1 MAVEGVCLRHEEI
14 CDLVVV
20 AARAAQSADIPGVDH
35 LRLAGREKHYSGLEF
50 AAWPTSGF
58 VTIAHNAAAEYP
70 IAMQDAA
77 AIGPAPGHAI
87 ASFCDLSPPVGTH
100 VSGHRRSVIHKHPA
114 SDRLGQ
120 HAQIG

>member
-1 MAVEGVCLRHEEI
+1 MAADGVCLRHEEV

-20 AARAAQSADIPGVDH
+20 ATGAAQSANIPGVDH
-35 LRLAGREKHYSGLEF
+35 LRFAGWEKDDSSLDF
-50 AAWPTSGF
+50 AIWPTSGCIA
-58 VTIAHNAAAEYP
+58 IAHHAAAEHP

-100 VSGHRRSVIHKHPA
+100 VSGNRRSVVHKYPV
-114 SDRLGQ
+114 
-120 HAQIG
+120 